1 MNTDTTP
8 TPPTL
13 MLDDA
18 AIAVGFDACDI
29 EAWGRCLDEGGEALL
44 RRTYRTGELDE
55 CAGRVDR
62 LSTRLA
68 AKEAVAKALGTGF
81 CNGVTFTDVE
91 VVTSRE
97 GHPSVRLHGG
107 AAEQARRAGI
117 TSVHVSLSH
126 ESGMAYAYVV
136 AAGTGAGS

>member
-1 MNTDTTP
+1 MIADAVP
-8 TPPTL
+8 TPPIIL
-13 MLDDA
+13 LDDA
-18 AIAVGFDACDI
+18 VIAVGFDACDI

-81 CNGVTFTDVE
+81 CNGVTFSDVE
-91 VVTSRE
+91 VVTS
-97 GHPSVRLHGG
+97 GDGSPSVRLHG
-107 AAEQARRAGI
+107 AAAQQAQITGI
-117 TSVHVSLSH
+117 TSVHLSLSH
-126 ESGMAYAYVV
+126 EAGMAYAYVV
-136 AAGTGAGS
+136 AAGTAAAS